1 MSEII
6 GIRARY
12 NKLNELKEYNSFFEK
27 KDVTVELIYNDGKNK
42 KLSEE
47 EWEANSYQLT
57 NYDGFNYFTITALK
71 DDANGLICELFIP
84 SKKKRGRKSEQK
96 CIPIQS
102 RVPEEVKASLDALAK
117 ERQIKTNHL
126 IREILCEY
134 VEKNCR
140 KEN

>member
-12 NKLNELKEYNSFFEK
+12 NKLNELKEYNSSFEK
-27 KDVTVELIYNDGKNK
+27 KDVNVELIYEDKK
-42 KLSEE
+42 IIKLSDE
-47 EWEANSYQLT
+47 EWESDSYQLT
-57 NYDGFNYFTITALK
+57 NYDGYNYFTITALSG
-71 DDANGLICELFIP
+71 DANGLICELFIP

-102 RVPEEVKASLDALAK
+102 RVPEDVKASLDALAK

-134 VEKNCR
+134 VEKNCK

>member
-6 GIRARY
+6 GIKARY

-27 KDVTVELIYNDGKNK
+27 KDVTVELIYNDGKNI

-47 EWEANSYQLT
+47 EWEADSYQL
-57 NYDGFNYFTITALK
+57 NSYDGFNYFTITALSG
-71 DDANGLICELFIP
+71 DAQGLICELVIL

-102 RVPEEVKASLDALAK
+102 RVPEEIKASLDDIAK
-117 ERQIKTNHL
+117 ERQIKTNQL
-126 IREILCEY
+126 IREIICEY
-134 VEKNCR
+134 VEKNGK